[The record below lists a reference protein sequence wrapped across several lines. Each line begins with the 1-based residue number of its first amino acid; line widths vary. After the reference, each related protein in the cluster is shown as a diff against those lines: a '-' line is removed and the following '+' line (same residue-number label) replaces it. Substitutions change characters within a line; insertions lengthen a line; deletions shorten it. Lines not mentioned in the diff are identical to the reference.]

1 MEIKICLKSEIPLAF
16 LSELNELSKAP
27 GSALVLESAEVQNR
41 AISRK
46 DEICFS
52 SVDVLIDIKKP
63 EDMEKAKS
71 VFDIAVKTI
80 PF

>member
-1 MEIKICLKSEIPLAF
+1 MEIKISLRPEIPLAF
-16 LSELNELSKAP
+16 LAELNELHKAP
-27 GSALVLESAEVQNR
+27 GAALALESAEVQNR
-41 AISRK
+41 AESGK

-71 VFDIAVKTI
+71 VLDIAVKTLS
-80 PF
+80 F